1 MTSIPLAPGSR
12 FLFQGDSITDGSR
25 NRPDPASLG
34 SGYAFIT
41 AGRAMLR
48 FPERRLTFLNRG
60 MSGNRA
66 GDLVERWT
74 TDAIALRP
82 DVVSILIGI
91 NDVWRRFDRNDP
103 TSVET
108 YDRNYRLVLERL
120 RGETTAKIILL
131 EPFLLPVPGK
141 ESWREDLDPK
151 RAVVRRLADEFAD
164 AFVPLDD
171 LFRARV
177 RDADPAYW
185 AGDGVHPSP
194 AGHALIAEALL
205 ERLI

>member
-1 MTSIPLAPGSR
+1 MTSIHLAPGSR

-34 SGYAFIT
+34 SGYAVMV

-48 FPERRLTFLNRG
+48 YTGRQLTFLNRG
-60 MSGNRA
+60 ISGNRA
-66 GDLVERWT
+66 GDLVARWT
-74 TDAIALRP
+74 DDAIALRP

-103 TSVET
+103 TPAET
-108 YDRNYRLVLERL
+108 YERNYRLILERL
-120 RGETTAKIILL
+120 RGETKAKIILL

-141 ESWREDLDPK
+141 EAWREDLDPK
-151 RAVVRRLADEFAD
+151 RAVARRLAGEFAD
-164 AFVPLDD
+164 VFVPLDD

-205 ERLI
+205 DCLA